1 MVPNLPTCE
10 RTSIQG
16 AEMQHATIVES
27 VKIAPPAIV
36 SVLGFAGMS
45 IEQWVTVLTIIYL
58 FALIAEKFVR
68 LIKILVE
75 KDENEPE

>member
-1 MVPNLPTCE
+1 
-10 RTSIQG
+10 
-16 AEMQHATIVES
+16 MQNETLVGG
-27 VKIAPPAIV
+27 VKLTPPAIV
-36 SVLGFAGMS
+36 SVLSFAGMS
-45 IEQWVTVLTIIYL
+45 LEQWVTVLTIIYL

>member
-1 MVPNLPTCE
+1 
-10 RTSIQG
+10 
-16 AEMQHATIVES
+16 MQHETLVEG
-27 VKIAPPAIV
+27 VKLTPPAIV
-36 SVLGFAGMS
+36 SVLSFAGMS
-45 IEQWVTVLTIIYL
+45 LEQWVTVLTIIYL

>member
-1 MVPNLPTCE
+1 
-10 RTSIQG
+10 
-16 AEMQHATIVES
+16 MQNETLVES
-27 VKIAPPAIV
+27 VKLTPPAIV
-36 SVLGFAGMS
+36 SVLSFAGMS
-45 IEQWVTVLTIIYL
+45 LEQWVTVLTIIYL

>member
-1 MVPNLPTCE
+1 
-10 RTSIQG
+10 
-16 AEMQHATIVES
+16 MQNETLVEG
-27 VKIAPPAIV
+27 VKLTPPAIV
-36 SVLGFAGMS
+36 SVLSFAGMS
-45 IEQWVTVLTIIYL
+45 LEQWVTVLTIIYL